1 MKNVYEKM
9 GVKMLAEYQ
18 NVRRNVDSS
27 DLLQELKNEETSSS
41 VSLRS
46 LNVLVGCD
54 PETIL
59 HSRQWEHPNVTRRL

>member
-18 NVRRNVDSS
+18 NVRRNVNSS
-27 DLLQELKNEETSSS
+27 DLLQELKTEETSSS

-54 PETIL
+54 PETTL
-59 HSRQWEHPNVTRRL
+59 HSQQWEHPNVTRRL